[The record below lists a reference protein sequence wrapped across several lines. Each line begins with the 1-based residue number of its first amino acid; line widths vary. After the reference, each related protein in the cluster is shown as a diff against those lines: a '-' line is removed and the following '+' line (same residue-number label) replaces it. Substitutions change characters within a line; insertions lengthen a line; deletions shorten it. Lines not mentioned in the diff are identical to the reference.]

1 MLETL
6 TIDQI
11 ERFLIRSQMYA
22 YLIGGRPSEA
32 PPTLEIPSGL
42 ETGRLESPCS
52 SHHSHTS
59 NLGTPFSQWLKPN
72 LTITRVNPLRR
83 LLPSKPDTPEHRSTS
98 MKIQL
103 RIHI

>member
-32 PPTLEIPSGL
+32 PPTMEMPLVLGTAPLEW
-42 ETGRLESPCS
+42 PCS

-72 LTITRVNPLRR
+72 LTITRGKPLRR
-83 LLPSKPDTPEHRSTS
+83 LLPSKPETPEHRSTS

-103 RIHI
+103 RIHL